1 MMKIANL
8 FIIILFLFNALLAD
22 EKKIKIAIT
31 TDMIPYSFVN
41 EDGPNGILV
50 DYWKLW
56 AQKTNQKIEFV
67 PLPWKETLEAIKNK
81 ELDIHSG
88 LFEDNQRKE
97 YINYIKPIYISQTNI
112 YANRNSKNQ
121 IKSLEDLNNK
131 TIGLQNGAFYESYIK
146 ANYPELKIK
155 KYDTFQ
161 ERFKAIKNQ
170 EIDLFIDDS
179 LITWFQLLNDFNF
192 KEVSALPNFELSKW
206 FYAGIKLDDKE
217 LENLVIKGMDSISH
231 DEIVKIEKKWIMEDS
246 LRFFEKKK

>member
-1 MMKIANL
+1 MKIANL

-88 LFEDNQRKE
+88 LFEDNRRKE
-97 YINYIKPIYISQTNI
+97 YINYIKPIYIFPNLSTPHNTQ
-112 YANRNSKNQ
+112 ANSFD
-121 IKSLEDLNNK
+121 IPLVFISL
-131 TIGLQNGAFYESYIK
+131 
-146 ANYPELKIK
+146 P
-155 KYDTFQ
+155 
-161 ERFKAIKNQ
+161 RF
-170 EIDLFIDDS
+170 LDS
-179 LITWFQLLNDFNF
+179 L
-192 KEVSALPNFELSKW
+192 
-206 FYAGIKLDDKE
+206 G
-217 LENLVIKGMDSISH
+217 
-231 DEIVKIEKKWIMEDS
+231 IVKLE
-246 LRFFEKKK
+246 LLL